1 MALSRLTIDLA
12 VGLAGFESDLG
23 RAARITERQTRQL
36 ENQVSRMA
44 KRVGTVLGTGI
55 GAGFAAA
62 TKAATDFERSMS
74 EVATL
79 LDDTSS
85 IDHFSDSVK
94 SLSKEFGKA
103 PTEQANALYQI
114 ISSGANKAASEIDIL
129 TEANKLS
136 LAGMS
141 DITTAANAVTGALN
155 VYGNEAGDVASIS
168 EKLFAT
174 VKVGKTTIGEL
185 GPALGPVIA
194 SAKELGIS
202 FDELLAVGATLTQS
216 NLSTSQSFN
225 ALKAGLAN
233 VTKPSKEA
241 AAAAERLKIQF
252 NATAL
257 QSMGLSQF
265 LEMVGD
271 AANGNVNDIA
281 ALFGSVEAFNALL
294 QLTGSGAD
302 AFASALETIGSSA
315 GKLDKAVAG
324 VQETASQTFARLRE
338 SVQVELIE
346 VGNVILETLVPAM
359 EELTDNMDVVV
370 SSAKTL
376 AAVIGGI
383 LAVKAVA
390 ATAGVALLAKQVGLL
405 RAALALTGGPITVLG
420 VALTG
425 VIAYFQAVSRE
436 MKATELVA
444 GDLADKIAGVNREW
458 LDLAST
464 TDIMAKQAQ
473 VRQRWIDADIRLF
486 DVENQLAQLYKD
498 TPDDLERY
506 NEEIKRLEA
515 EKSRLTE
522 VMDNAVQALGEMAG
536 QLRLAAGEAANDKA
550 YKELQEIIEEL
561 ENNFG
566 DAADTG
572 LDFDKTMKA
581 LARSAKQSAKTLDEV
596 VKEFDE
602 FLALED
608 QVQSL
613 IDTLDPVGAQFRKFA
628 EMAEFATNNAGLFE
642 AQGLKLEEVLAL
654 IDQQARETII
664 SMLGLGNQ
672 FKDTSESVATD
683 AERMREAVLEG
694 VRQMT
699 ESFGNMWTDIL
710 RGAENSFD
718 SIRDSFAQLIGN
730 LIRSATTDKIQLQF
744 EQAFGEGGGG
754 LKALDLKD
762 LGKTFG
768 AIAAAEF
775 SDDVIQ
781 GLFGDATTE
790 NYVNIGKQ
798 IGTSAGAI
806 IGTILGAPAL
816 GAGLGSLF
824 GSIGGLL
831 FGKLFGRDPLLTIG
845 GDGFQQ
851 RAGQAQITTPL
862 GDVTSFKAR
871 GNVGGFSDTDLPGF
885 EIGKAIEEFDT
896 AIYEALKA
904 FGGEDQLQVIR
915 DALMNW
921 GGTWEDGAITIEN
934 ILGSRF
940 DTILETFS
948 TDIQAFVD
956 RASDFEE
963 QVNRFGIALSA
974 EKFFNEAPELF
985 GGKSLSEFFAI
996 VEDIN
1001 GELGNLGQTFQE
1013 VAEQLLRIGG
1023 LVKFLE
1029 DFSASDVE
1037 AEFNAILDA
1046 QNRTVGE
1053 ALANVNQQLLT
1064 AADNFDGSV
1073 EGLEEIAG
1081 LVATVREGEIRYL
1094 SQLNS
1099 LQEGLNA
1106 NLDKLEAEVKGVT
1119 AAPVSVDE
1127 LLSQLNAIAVQA
1139 QSAGSAEELAFLEQQ
1154 FLSVARS
1161 ISPEDTIA
1169 NQATILALIGSFR
1182 EAANTRIEEFR
1193 SAAIEN
1199 AENVRAKIDELMTRI
1214 GSPLDILVA
1223 SNERIAQGVE
1233 ALAGTEST
1241 TQLTAEPVDT
1251 SVPEPQIETLLTRS
1265 FDANGQYTA
1274 EMNNTMRDGLDQIA
1288 IAIRDGQNENA
1299 EAIVAAIR
1307 NGRFQ
1312 VIVLPQNDG
1321 FVQQ

>member
-23 RAARITERQTRQL
+23 RAANITQREMRRM
-36 ENQVSRMA
+36 ENEVSRMA
-44 KRVGTVLGTGI
+44 KRTGALL
-55 GAGFAAA
+55 GAGLVTGFTVA
-62 TKAATDFERSMS
+62 TKAAADFEKSMA
-74 EVATL
+74 EVSTL

-85 IDHFSDSVK
+85 LDSMTDSVK

-103 PTEQANALYQI
+103 PTEQAEALYQI
-114 ISSGANKAASEIDIL
+114 ISSGAEAGSEAIGIL
-129 TEANKLS
+129 TASNKL
-136 LAGMS
+136 AVGG
-141 DITTAANAVTGALN
+141 ITDLRTAADGLTNVLNA
-155 VYGNEAGDVASIS
+155 YGSEAGTVSQIS
-168 EKLFAT
+168 DKFFAAM
-174 VKVGKTTIGEL
+174 KAGKTTVGEL
-185 GPALGPVIA
+185 AGSIGPVI
-194 SAKELGIS
+194 STAKELGVG
-202 FDELLAVGATLTQS
+202 FDELVAAGATLTTTGVRTQQAFN
-216 NLSTSQSFN
+216 NLRAAF
-225 ALKAGLAN
+225 AN
-233 VTKPSKEA
+233 IIKPSKEA
-241 AAAAERLKIQF
+241 TDLAAELGIEFR
-252 NATAL
+252 ASAL
-257 QSMGLSQF
+257 ESQTFAQF
-265 LEMVGD
+265 LGEVQRATD
-271 AANGNVNDIA
+271 GNIEKMA
-281 ALFGSVEAFNALL
+281 QLFGSVEGLNAVLA
-294 QLTGSGAD
+294 LTGSSSETFRDTLDGIRDSAGETEKAVD
-302 AFASALETIGSSA
+302 KVAETVSFAFGRLKSALS
-315 GKLDKAVAG
+315 
-324 VQETASQTFARLRE
+324 
-338 SVQVELIE
+338 VELIE
-346 VGNVILETLVPAM
+346 TGDIEGLSDAIKFLADNVDLLINFLKALATILGSVLASSFLTTITNLNGMTKAIGVARIAFASMLGVVGLVAASIASVVTAYQRIQEIMADASRDIVQTTELYYGQAEALRAVSDAAGLAALRLDLQAKISKTASTVADLEDQLARANA
-359 EELTDNMDVVV
+359 EFERLTRDGGP
-370 SSAKTL
+370 
-376 AAVIGGI
+376 AAVI
-383 LAVKAVA
+383 
-390 ATAGVALLAKQVGLL
+390 LLQ
-405 RAALALTGGPITVLG
+405 
-420 VALTG
+420 
-425 VIAYFQAVSRE
+425 QQS
-436 MKATELVA
+436 
-444 GDLADKIAGVNREW
+444 
-458 LDLAST
+458 
-464 TDIMAKQAQ
+464 
-473 VRQRWIDADIRLF
+473 
-486 DVENQLAQLYKD
+486 
-498 TPDDLERY
+498 
-506 NEEIKRLEA
+506 
-515 EKSRLTE
+515 EK
-522 VMDNAVQALGEMAG
+522 
-536 QLRLAAGEAANDKA
+536 
-550 YKELQEIIEEL
+550 IEEL
-561 ENNFG
+561 EMALRNANRVLAATRAEMELAAPVVG
-566 DAADTG
+566 DLAGGIADFVSDVLEVPDASKAAERALKELEKAVQG
-572 LDFDKTMKA
+572 LEKQ
-581 LARSAKQSAKTLDEV
+581 ARAHREELREMI
-596 VKEFDE
+596 
-602 FLALED
+602 ALED
-608 QVQSL
+608 KIRAL
-613 IDTLDPVGAQFRKFA
+613 ADALDPVGAQLRRFG
-628 EMAEFATNNAGLFE
+628 EMAQFASKNAREFEKYGLDIN
-642 AQGLKLEEVLAL
+642 EVLAL
-654 IDQQARETII
+654 IDMQARETIV

-672 FKDTSESVATD
+672 FKDTSKSIATD

-718 SIRDSFAQLIGN
+718 SIRDSFAQLLGN

-754 LKALDLKD
+754 FKD
-762 LGKTFG
+762 LNLKELGKSFG

-781 GLFGDATTE
+781 GLFGDSSTE
-790 NYVNIGKQ
+790 KYVEIGKQ
-798 IGTSAGAI
+798 IGTAVGAI
-806 IGTILGAPAL
+806 IGTIIPGIGTAL
-816 GAGLGSLF
+816 GAALGAIA
-824 GSIGGLL
+824 GSIKGLV

-845 GDGFQQ
+845 GSGFAQ
-851 RAGQAQITTPL
+851 RDGQAQISTDL
-862 GDVTSFKAR
+862 GDVTSFRAR

-885 EIGKAIEEFDT
+885 EIGKAIEEFDS
-896 AIYEALKA
+896 AIYQVLQAI
-904 FGGEDQLQVIR
+904 GGEDQLQVIR
-915 DALMNW
+915 NALMNW

-948 TDIQAFVD
+948 ADIQEFVD
-956 RASDFEE
+956 RAGDFEE

-1013 VAEQLLRIGG
+1013 VAEQLLQIGG

-1037 AEFNAILDA
+1037 AEFNALLEA

-1073 EGLEEIAG
+1073 ESLEEIAG

-1233 ALAGTEST
+1233 ALAGTDST

-1265 FDANGQYTA
+1265 FDANGQYSA
-1274 EMNNTMRDGLDQIA
+1274 EINNTMRDGLDQIA
-1288 IAIRDGQNENA
+1288 IAIRDGQDENA
-1299 EAIVAAIR
+1299 QAIVEAIR

-1312 VIVLPQNDG
+1312 VIVLPQNEG